1 VTQLYHRSL
10 IKLGHNGPQQLGF
23 NGLPQNTSKGGE
35 GSMAAGYCRELREL
49 AELSAYLGRHELLV
63 QASTGNTSVKIGR
76 TLWIKASG
84 KWLVN
89 ALSEEMFVPI
99 DFADAGK
106 YLSGELPRP
115 NSTVNSGLKP
125 SIETAMHFVLPHRV
139 VIHIHSISAITW
151 AVQRNCR
158 SLLRERLEA
167 FRWCWIR
174 YAWSGAPLAAAI
186 KASLR
191 FSPDIFILANHGL
204 VIGADTCEE
213 AMLRLQEVEKSLAV
227 GARTI
232 REPDL
237 ARLENL
243 ALGSNYRLP
252 DAHDIHSLAT
262 DDLSTAIVSGGILYP
277 CQAIFLGRR
286 TPVLAQQ
293 ELLGRFPLVSQFQIT
308 RPPALLVKGQGVLV
322 ARDVTRSECEM
333 LVGLSHVARRLSP
346 NTRIAYLPEIS
357 VDQLL
362 NSGVYRDSEP
372 SPKMAARAASAAGND
387 SSRMA

>member
-1 VTQLYHRSL
+1 
-10 IKLGHNGPQQLGF
+10 
-23 NGLPQNTSKGGE
+23 
-35 GSMAAGYCRELREL
+35 MAVDYCRELREL

-115 NSTVNSGLKP
+115 NSTVHSGLKP

-139 VIHIHSISAITW
+139 VIHVHSISAITW

-158 SLLRERLEA
+158 SLLRERLDEL
-167 FRWCWIR
+167 RWCWIR

-191 FSPDIFILANHGL
+191 FSPDVLILANHGL

-213 AMLRLQEVEKSLAV
+213 ARLRLQEVEKRLTVST
-227 GARTI
+227 RTMC
-232 REPDL
+232 EPDFS
-237 ARLENL
+237 RLEKL
-243 ALGSNYRLP
+243 ALAADHRLP
-252 DAHDIHSLAT
+252 DEPEIHSLAT

-293 ELLGRFPLVSQFQIT
+293 ELLSGLPLVSQFQIA

-322 ARDVTRSECEM
+322 AKDVTRSESEM

-346 NTRIAYLPEIS
+346 KARIAYLPESS

-372 SPKMAARAASAAGND
+372 SPRMAVRAASAAGND
-387 SSRMA
+387 SSKMA

>member
-1 VTQLYHRSL
+1 
-10 IKLGHNGPQQLGF
+10 
-23 NGLPQNTSKGGE
+23 
-35 GSMAAGYCRELREL
+35 MAAGYCRELREL

-89 ALSEEMFVPI
+89 ALREEMFVPI

-115 NSTVNSGLKP
+115 SSAVRSGLKP

-139 VIHIHSISAITW
+139 VIHIHSINAITW

-158 SLLRERLEA
+158 SVLRERLDTL
-167 FRWCWIR
+167 RWCWIR

-191 FSPDIFILANHGL
+191 FSPDVFILANHGL

-213 AMLRLQEVEKSLAV
+213 ARLRLQEVEQRLTVS
-227 GARTI
+227 ARTM

-237 ARLENL
+237 SRLEKI
-243 ALGSNYRLP
+243 ARASNYRLP
-252 DAHDIHSLAT
+252 DAHGIHSLAT

-293 ELLGRFPLVSQFQIT
+293 ELLSRLPVGSQFQSAS

-322 ARDVTRSECEM
+322 AKDVTRSESEM
-333 LVGLSHVARRLSP
+333 LLGLSHVARRLSP
-346 NTRIAYLPEIS
+346 KARIAYLPEIS
-357 VDQLL
+357 VDHLL
-362 NSGVYRDSEP
+362 SSGVYGDSEP
-372 SPKMAARAASAAGND
+372 SPKIAARAASAAGND